1 MGHDPLFVLVDCQ
14 SLCPGRCLPWEF
26 TITYEP
32 ENSFD
37 AINHLAP
44 SELLRLSPSISA
56 TSKVEHILD
65 AAVLRCISEHRP
77 VGTHSRS
84 A

>member
-1 MGHDPLFVLVDCQ
+1 MDDPGICSIIKDIEMAFE
-14 SLCPGRCLPWEF
+14 REYF
-26 TITYEP
+26 R
-32 ENSFD
+32 SFSGS
-37 AINHLAP
+37 AIAVGVQAT

-56 TSKVEHILD
+56 SSKVEHIVD
-65 AAVLRCISEHRP
+65 AAALRRISEHRS